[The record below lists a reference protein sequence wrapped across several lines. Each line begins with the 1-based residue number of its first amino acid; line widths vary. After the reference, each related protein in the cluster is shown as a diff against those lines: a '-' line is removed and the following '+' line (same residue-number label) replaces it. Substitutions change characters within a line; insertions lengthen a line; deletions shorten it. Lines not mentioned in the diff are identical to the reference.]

1 MAPPAAVRPEGQLEF
16 IFIIADVPECM
27 QYMQINVVHDEF
39 VDIHALIYY
48 CDHALQASSV

>member
-48 CDHALQASSV
+48 CDHALQASLV